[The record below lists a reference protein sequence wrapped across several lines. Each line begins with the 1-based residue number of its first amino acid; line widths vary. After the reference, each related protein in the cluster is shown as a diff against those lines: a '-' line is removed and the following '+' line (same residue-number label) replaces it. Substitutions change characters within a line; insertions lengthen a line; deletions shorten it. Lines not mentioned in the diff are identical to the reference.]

1 MQTIEYISP
10 DIAQCYK
17 VKVQIRSLNIKIA
30 NAYYQL
36 KYNNQIFIS
45 SICENSMWK
54 DISILNLTNLAA
66 TISFHCNNNIIGIIL
81 INISYYAQ
89 ENYDNANYYWFEL
102 DSIGLQCEM
111 KIGLIETETSKD
123 ISYDETETTLIK
135 TKKKK
140 SKFKQAIKIIKEI
153 SDTIYQLIK

>member
-17 VKVQIRSLNIKIA
+17 VKVQIRSLNIKIID
-30 NAYYQL
+30 AYYQL
-36 KYNNQIFIS
+36 EYNNQTFIS

-54 DISILNLTNLAA
+54 DVSVLNLTNSAA
-66 TISFHCNNNIIGIIL
+66 TISFHCNKNIIGIIL

-102 DSIGLQCEM
+102 HSIGLQCEM
-111 KIGLIETETSKD
+111 KIGLVEIQTNKD
-123 ISYDETETTLIK
+123 ISYDETETILVK
-135 TKKKK
+135 NTKKL
-140 SKFKQAIKIIKEI
+140 KF
-153 SDTIYQLIK
+153 